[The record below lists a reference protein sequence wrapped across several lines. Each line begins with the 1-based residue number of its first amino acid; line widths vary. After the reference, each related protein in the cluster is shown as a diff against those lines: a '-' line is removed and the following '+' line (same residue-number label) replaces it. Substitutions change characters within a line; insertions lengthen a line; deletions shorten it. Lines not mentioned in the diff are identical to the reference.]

1 MGLGR
6 STSEESGDRVKA
18 PGGKERMSGNDMYE
32 TGNGAGGGGV
42 FDEWVQD
49 KEGEGGER
57 E

>member
-32 TGNGAGGGGV
+32 TGNGAGGGV